1 MMKTTAQLSPTR
13 QIIRTVRK
21 YPTNHRS
28 RGRYCAVHHQSATS
42 RSISDVTCSGLEGV
56 AYGAGEL
63 ADRRTAR
70 EVEELEARPDVI
82 TRVMIG

>member
-1 MMKTTAQLSPTR
+1 MMKTTTQLSPTR

-28 RGRYCAVHHQSATS
+28 RDRYCAVRHQSATS
-42 RSISDVTCSGLEGV
+42 RSISDVTCSRLEGV

-63 ADRRTAR
+63 ADRPTAR
-70 EVEELEARPDVI
+70 EVEELEARRDVI

>member
-1 MMKTTAQLSPTR
+1 M
-13 QIIRTVRK
+13 TV
-21 YPTNHRS
+21 TVLC
-28 RGRYCAVHHQSATS
+28 GTS
-42 RSISDVTCSGLEGV
+42 RRRLDPFPMSPAQDWRGV